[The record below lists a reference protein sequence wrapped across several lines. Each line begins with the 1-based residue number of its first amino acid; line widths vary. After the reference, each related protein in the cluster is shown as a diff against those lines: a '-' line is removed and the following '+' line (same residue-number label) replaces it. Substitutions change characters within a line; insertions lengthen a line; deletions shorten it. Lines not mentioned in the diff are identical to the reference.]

1 MGKLRIGLLSSA
13 SISESKS
20 RSLEPILR
28 DSRYEIVHCF
38 VDDRPGLS
46 FKKKFRKNLKR
57 GRGGYMLVMAWKSF
71 FKRRKTSPSRSI
83 KNYCQDFSIPLS
95 FWKTPIYS
103 EEHLEEMRSKNLDLL
118 ILLGGFGI
126 VRDKI
131 ISIPQKGVLS
141 YHHGDMR
148 KYRGMPPALWE
159 VYNGET
165 EMGVTVQLLDA
176 GLDSG
181 LPVREVKVPLHNQ
194 DDEHSAIRRA
204 TRLGEPLLA
213 EALEFLYNN
222 PQVEIKPIKKL
233 GTIYTLPNLKQYF
246 TLKWRIFSR
255 RVNILIDKVSANFK
269 SL

>member
-1 MGKLRIGLLSSA
+1 MGKLRIGLLSSD

-20 RSLEPILR
+20 YSLDPILR
-28 DSRYEIVHCF
+28 DSRYKVIHCF

-46 FKKKFRKNLKR
+46 FNKKFRKNLKR

-71 FKRRKTSPSRSI
+71 FKRGKSRNSQDI
-83 KNYCQDFSIPLS
+83 QSYCQDFSIPLS
-95 FWKTPIYS
+95 FWKTPIYC

-131 ISIPQKGVLS
+131 ISIPHIGVLS

-148 KYRGMPPALWE
+148 KYRGMPPAFWE
-159 VYNGET
+159 VYNGEK

-181 LPVREVKVPLHNQ
+181 LPVKEIKVPLYNQ
-194 DDEHSAIRRA
+194 DDENSAHKRA
-204 TRLGEPLLA
+204 SRIGEPLLA
-213 EALEFLYNN
+213 EALEFLYGN
-222 PQVEIKPIKKL
+222 PQVGIKPIQEL
-233 GTIYTLPNLKQYF
+233 GKIYTLPNLKQYAI
-246 TLKWRIFSR
+246 LKWRIFSR
-255 RVNILIDKVSANFK
+255 RVNIFRARLWLNFK
-269 SL
+269 GL